1 MKKIAVVAHGDK
13 TLGGGLTELRAVL
26 AREGYPD
33 PLWYE
38 VAKSSEAPKYA
49 RRAFDK
55 GADVIFVWG
64 GDGTVQCCIDAL
76 AGTDALLAILPA
88 GTANLLATNLSIPI
102 DLEEAVKVGL
112 HGLQREIDT
121 GTINGEHFA
130 VMAGT
135 GFDAFMIKEAG
146 KKLKDRFGRLAYFYT
161 GTKNLSSRRVKANIE
176 VDGKPYFKG
185 KVSCVL
191 AGNVAKG
198 MGGVEVF
205 TNAQPDSGFLELAIV
220 TAKNPVDWARTL
232 GRVAQGKA
240 DKSPFVKVTRGK
252 EFRLKFDG
260 RFPIEVDGGARPP
273 VKKVKLKIHP
283 ASIKICVPMVGA

>member
-49 RRAFDK
+49 RRALDK
-55 GADVIFVWG
+55 GADVIFAWG
-64 GDGTVQCCIDAL
+64 GDGTVQRCIDAL

-102 DLEEAVKVGL
+102 DLGEAVKVGL
-112 HGLQREIDT
+112 HGLQRELDT

-146 KKLKDRFGRLAYFYT
+146 KKMKDRFGRLAYFYT
-161 GTKNLSSRRVKANIE
+161 GTKR
-176 VDGKPYFKG
+176 P
-185 KVSCVL
+185 
-191 AGNVAKG
+191 
-198 MGGVEVF
+198 
-205 TNAQPDSGFLELAIV
+205 
-220 TAKNPVDWARTL
+220 
-232 GRVAQGKA
+232 
-240 DKSPFVKVTRGK
+240 
-252 EFRLKFDG
+252 EFAPSEGED
-260 RFPIEVDGGARPP
+260 
-273 VKKVKLKIHP
+273 
-283 ASIKICVPMVGA
+283 